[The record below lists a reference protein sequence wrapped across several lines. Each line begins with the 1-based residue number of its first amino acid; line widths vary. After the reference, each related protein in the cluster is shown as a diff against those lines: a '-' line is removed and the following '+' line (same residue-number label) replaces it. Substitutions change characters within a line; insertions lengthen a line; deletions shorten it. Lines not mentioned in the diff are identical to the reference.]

1 MSTPDASNAALRSS
15 YDTRISWFRAGE
27 ADPTASSEAETAR
40 TLLHQRPL
48 NSSDRR
54 TEGQIRIRR
63 EDGTHPLTTITVQ
76 DYSFDVES
84 EKSVEFA
91 ALTYD
96 IIGAAMEVHGLLG
109 PGFLE
114 SIYKH
119 ALLYE
124 LSLSGLE
131 TKTEVEENFSYK
143 EKHQ

>member
-91 ALTYD
+91 ALNVRHHWSCY
-96 IIGAAMEVHGLLG
+96 GGSQPPRAGLSRIDAWSPVL
-109 PGFLE
+109 PQV
-114 SIYKH
+114 
-119 ALLYE
+119 A
-124 LSLSGLE
+124 
-131 TKTEVEENFSYK
+131 
-143 EKHQ
+143 